1 MEPMPHDTSP
11 SRGYTLIELLVVLA
25 IIGIL
30 GAVGFY
36 SLGPRSP
43 KAVRSA
49 LIDIRGAIQQARQL
63 ALSGGKDV
71 DLILTQSGGNLII
84 KAYSSADITPTG
96 VPVSGAIALM
106 DVTLGDSWKR
116 NASLVTTY
124 GSLPASLPSS
134 VTTAIQNA
142 GMASSTWTTA
152 NSALISST
160 QRYGFSSSS
169 LPQVIDNTTGVRS
182 PLLTG
187 TWIGVA
193 GNSINQKGAPYGVVV
208 ITSNAAV
215 SAYYKADA
223 GFEDASS
230 SKEMKWQR
238 LD

>member
-1 MEPMPHDTSP
+1 MATLRPPARTA
-11 SRGYTLIELLVVLA
+11 GYTLIELLVVLA

-36 SLGPRSP
+36 SFGPKSP
-43 KAVRSA
+43 RAVRSA

-71 DLILTQSGGNLII
+71 DLILTPSGGNLTI
-84 KAYSSADITPTG
+84 KVY
-96 VPVSGAIALM
+96 VSGDVTPATGAPVAGAIPLM
-106 DVTLGDSWKR
+106 DVILGDAWKR
-116 NASLVTTY
+116 NASLVATY

-134 VTTAIQNA
+134 VTAAIQNA
-142 GMASSTWTTA
+142 GMAASTWTTA

-169 LPQVIDNTTGVRS
+169 LPQVIDNTTGARS

-187 TWIGVA
+187 TWIGVV
-193 GNSINQKGAPYGVVV
+193 GNGINQKGAPYGVVV
-208 ITSNAAV
+208 ITSNATV

-223 GFEDASS
+223 GLEDASS
-230 SKEMKWQR
+230 PKEMKWQR